1 MPEGGMVGRWPKQAG
16 PSRYHGL
23 LPRLRRSFAIF
34 TGVAALGGLTQL
46 GLIDAGDR
54 ALALASLLGLCA
66 WALAMGCTRGPW
78 WLDLLAVLPLSGV
91 AIAVTDWW
99 AVLPLI
105 HVVVFQRSLYGGI
118 GRSYGGALVLGVVPL
133 GLAATLGG
141 AGVHWSSM
149 ALPPSVLVSTWLLRQ
164 VRLLAE
170 RVELGARREQRL
182 LWASQRI
189 ADGDREAV
197 DREVVTAAL
206 ELLEQPG
213 ARSTLWE
220 RQGEVWVAVA
230 SIGPSR
236 LEAVPSARLPQ
247 DMLGRAAVG
256 EPWVLSPPE
265 AAALQER
272 LGLEPSHQGF
282 VYVPLPRPHGPEAV
296 LGLSCPRPP
305 DDALPDV
312 LRRFVQ
318 EVALAEDRARLIAE
332 VADREARL
340 ASILEGSADII
351 AQLDAE
357 GRFTMINQAATRVH
371 GYQPEELIGRSVFD
385 LIVEEDRGY
394 VLRTALEGDLS
405 AGIWLA
411 HRLYNAAGEVCEVES
426 RLSRAHPGSDD
437 YILNTRDVTER
448 KALEAEIVYRAN
460 HDPLTGLANRSA
472 FTDRLEEAL
481 ARARRSGVPVG
492 LLMLDL
498 DDFKPVNDTY
508 GHHAGDAVLVEL
520 AHRLREGIRTTDLAA
535 RMGGD
540 EFSII
545 LEDAGDAH
553 EVAALSARLEAALA
567 EPVTLSSGQQVRVTA
582 SMGLAGSRTDGDAEE
597 LLREADQHLYV
608 RKRVRVSAM
617 EKRGS
622 GAAAL

>member
-1 MPEGGMVGRWPKQAG
+1 MPDGGMVGHWPRQPA
-16 PSRYHGL
+16 PARYHGL
-23 LPRLRRSFAIF
+23 LPRLRRSFALF

-46 GLIDAGDR
+46 GLVDVGDR
-54 ALALASLLGLCA
+54 MLAVASLLGLCA
-66 WALAMGCTRGPW
+66 WALAMAGTRGPW
-78 WLDLLAVLPLSGV
+78 WLDVLAVLPLSGI
-91 AIAVTDWW
+91 AIAVADWW

-118 GRSYGGALVLGVVPL
+118 GRAYGGAVALTLVPL
-133 GLAATLGG
+133 GLAVTVGG
-141 AGVHWSSM
+141 ATVHWSSL

-182 LWASQRI
+182 LRASQRI

-220 RQGEVWVAVA
+220 QQGDTWVAVA
-230 SIGPSR
+230 STGPSR
-236 LEAVPSARLPQ
+236 LDSLPRSRLPQ
-247 DMLGRAAVG
+247 DMIGRAAVG
-256 EPWVLSPPE
+256 EPWVLCPPE
-265 AAALQER
+265 AAILQER
-272 LGLEPSHQGF
+272 MGLEPTHQGF
-282 VYVPLPRPHGPEAV
+282 IFVPLPRPHGPVTV
-296 LGLSCPRPP
+296 LGLSCPRPS
-305 DDALPDV
+305 DDALVDV

-340 ASILEGSADII
+340 GSILEGSADII

-371 GYQPEELIGRSVFD
+371 GYEPDELIGRSVFD
-385 LIVEEDRGY
+385 LIVEQDRGH
-394 VLRTALEGDLS
+394 VLRTTLAGDLS
-405 AGIWLA
+405 AGVWLS
-411 HRLYNAAGEVCEVES
+411 HRIYNAAGEVCEVES
-426 RLSRAHPGSDD
+426 RISRPHASSDEF
-437 YILNTRDVTER
+437 ILNARDVTDR
-448 KALEAEIVYRAN
+448 KALEAEIVYRAS

-472 FTDRLEEAL
+472 FNDRLEEAL
-481 ARARRSGVPVG
+481 SRARRSGTPVG

-498 DDFKPVNDTY
+498 DDFKPVNDTH
-508 GHHAGDAVLVEL
+508 GHHAGDVVLVEV
-520 AHRLREGIRTTDLAA
+520 ASRLREGIRATDLAA

-545 LEDAGDAH
+545 LEDAGDAD
-553 EVAALSARLEAALA
+553 EIAALAQRLEAALA
-567 EPVTLSSGQQVRVTA
+567 EPVTLPSGDRVRVTA
-582 SMGLAGSRTDGDAEE
+582 SMGLAGSRTDGDADE
-597 LLREADQHLYV
+597 LLREADQHLYA
-608 RKRVRVSAM
+608 RKRARSESSENPRTPATT
-617 EKRGS
+617 
-622 GAAAL
+622 L

>member
-1 MPEGGMVGRWPKQAG
+1 MPEGGMVGQWPKKPAS
-16 PSRYHGL
+16 SRYHGL

-34 TGVAALGGLTQL
+34 TGVAALGGLSQL
-46 GLIDAGDR
+46 GLLDAGER
-54 ALALASLLGLCA
+54 TLALVSLLGLCA
-66 WALAMGCTRGPW
+66 WALAMARTRGPW
-78 WLDLLAVLPLSGV
+78 WLDVLAVLPLTGV
-91 AIAVTDWW
+91 AVAVADWW

-118 GRSYGGALVLGVVPL
+118 PRSYGGALVLAVVPL

-141 AGVHWSSM
+141 AGVHWSSA

-206 ELLEQPG
+206 DLLDQPG

-220 RQGEVWVAVA
+220 RQGDVWVAVA
-230 SIGPSR
+230 STGPSR
-236 LEAVPSARLPQ
+236 LESVPSARLPQ
-247 DMLGRAAVG
+247 DMIGRAAVG

-318 EVALAEDRARLIAE
+318 EVALAEDRARLVGE

-357 GRFTMINQAATRVH
+357 GRFTMINQATTKVH
-371 GYQPEELIGRSVFD
+371 GYQPEDLIGRSVFD

-394 VLRTALEGDLS
+394 ALRTTLEGDLS
-405 AGIWLA
+405 AGIWLS

-426 RLSRAHPGSDD
+426 RISRPHAGSDE

-481 ARARRSGVPVG
+481 SRARRSGIPVG

-498 DDFKPVNDTY
+498 DDFKPVNDTH
-508 GHHAGDAVLVEL
+508 GHQAGDLVLVEV
-520 AHRLREGIRTTDLAA
+520 ARRLRDGIRTTDLAA

-545 LEDAGDAH
+545 LENAGDAD
-553 EVAALSARLEAALA
+553 EIAALAERLEADLA
-567 EPVTLSSGQQVRVTA
+567 EPVTLPSGHQVRVTA
-582 SMGLAGSRTDGDAEE
+582 SMGLAGSRTDGDADV

-608 RKRVRVSAM
+608 RKRARLDSS
-617 EKRGS
+617 KSRRTS
-622 GAAAL
+622 AAAL